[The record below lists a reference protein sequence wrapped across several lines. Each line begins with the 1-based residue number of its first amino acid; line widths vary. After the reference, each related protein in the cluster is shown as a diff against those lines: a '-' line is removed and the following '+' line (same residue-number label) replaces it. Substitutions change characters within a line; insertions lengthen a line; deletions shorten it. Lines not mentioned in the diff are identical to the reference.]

1 MSNEN
6 RREAT
11 DFGVAG
17 GSHARE
23 DIQDKANV
31 ELLNEAINIV
41 ATQSAE
47 EMDVN
52 AIMERLALLQERA
65 PVPMN
70 CSPSG
75 MMADL
80 REKHPLVF
88 ESLDADE
95 ASVPAVPAS
104 TAVQGNSKPR
114 SKKRRRPIHYAA
126 GIFAACF
133 CLMVTANAL
142 GVNPV
147 QAFLKWADGIIQIY
161 SNPSGIMEL
170 PADDPCQY
178 HSLGEALEAYDMA
191 PEQIPCWIPDDYR
204 LSSVDV
210 LDTGTL
216 IQCSANYIA
225 ERGEMLI
232 RATRFKDNNWNG
244 ISERNDDGEEYE
256 KNGLAY
262 YLVTNQ
268 NLSKAGWNY
277 EGVFYAISGQIT
289 KEELQDMIDSIAEG
303 VK

>member
-6 RREAT
+6 RRKAT
-11 DFGVAG
+11 GFGVAG

-23 DIQDKANV
+23 NIQEKSNM
-31 ELLNEAINIV
+31 ELLDEAIDIV
-41 ATQSAE
+41 AAQSAE
-47 EMDVN
+47 EMDVD

-65 PVPMN
+65 PVPMD
-70 CSPSG
+70 CTPREV
-75 MMADL
+75 MADL
-80 REKHPLVF
+80 RDKHPLVF
-88 ESLDADE
+88 EALDTDE

-126 GIFAACF
+126 SIFAACF

-147 QAFLKWADGIIQIY
+147 QIFLKWADGIIQVY

-178 HSLGEALEAYDMA
+178 HSLSEALEAYDMT

-225 ERGEMLI
+225 ERGELLI
-232 RATRFKDNNWNG
+232 RATRFKDNNWN
-244 ISERNDDGEEYE
+244 IRDERNDDGEKYE
-256 KNGLAY
+256 KNGLTY
-262 YLVTNQ
+262 YLVANQ
-268 NLSKAGWNY
+268 NLSKAGWDY

-289 KEELQDMIDSIAEG
+289 KEELQDMINSIAEG